1 LDDGDA
7 TLRGDLANQKKKYL
21 KWGLIGGAVLI
32 VVILAIV
39 LPLTVGGGGK
49 PPTPPTPPAPPPFPK
64 RPEAVNYYFSSDKQP
79 LMSSAYGIAGKLQFT
94 EPNKTTHSLLT

>member
-79 LMSSAYGIAGKLQFT
+79 LMSSAYGIAGQLQFT